1 MKNLARIILPA
12 VLVMAASCSANEEK
26 ADKVVVAYV
35 TSWSD
40 VMPEPSLM
48 THINYAFGHV
58 SNGFDSVRVDNG
70 QRLHEIVGHVR
81 KSGTATKVELSIGG
95 WGSGRF
101 SEMADNDSLRASF
114 AADCAR
120 KVEEF
125 GLDGIDIDWEYPGSS
140 LAGISSSERDTDNF
154 TLLMRD
160 IRAAIGPD
168 KLLTLASSADADHID
183 FKAIMPYVDFVN
195 VMTYDMA
202 NAPKHH
208 AALYPSENTTG
219 LTCDTSIKAHMEA
232 GVPAEKLVLGM
243 PFYGR
248 GGEKMHGRDF
258 RDIIIPEGHAEK
270 YDSTAMVPYLV
281 DTDGELVL
289 GFDNA
294 CSIAT
299 KCDYIIEKGLLGAM
313 YWDYAGDDDARTL
326 SRTISSAMMK

>member
-40 VMPEPSLM
+40 VMPEPALM

-70 QRLHEIVGHVR
+70 QRLHEIVEHVR
-81 KSGTATKVELSIGG
+81 KSGTTTKVELSIGG

-101 SEMADNDSLRASF
+101 SEMADNDSLRTSF

-120 KVEEF
+120 KVEEY

-140 LAGISSSERDTDNF
+140 MAGISSCERDTDNF

-160 IRAAIGPD
+160 IRAAIGTD
-168 KLLTLASSADADHID
+168 KLLTLASAASAEHID

-208 AALYPSENTTG
+208 AAIYSSENTTD

-258 RDIIIPEGHAEK
+258 RDISIPEGYAEK

-281 DTDGELVL
+281 DADGELVL

-294 CSIAT
+294 GSIAT
-299 KCDYIIEKGLLGAM
+299 KCGYIIEKGLLGAM
-313 YWDYAGDDDARTL
+313 YWDYAGDDDALTL
-326 SRTISSAMMK
+326 SRTISSAMMR

>member
-1 MKNLARIILPA
+1 MKIFDSMKILARMILPA

-40 VMPEPSLM
+40 VMPEPALM

-70 QRLHEIVGHVR
+70 QRLHEIVEHVR
-81 KSGTATKVELSIGG
+81 KSGTTTKVELSIGG

-101 SEMADNDSLRASF
+101 SEMADNDSLRTSF

-120 KVEEF
+120 KVEEY

-140 LAGISSSERDTDNF
+140 MAGISSCERDTDNF

-160 IRAAIGPD
+160 IRAAIGTD
-168 KLLTLASSADADHID
+168 
-183 FKAIMPYVDFVN
+183 
-195 VMTYDMA
+195 
-202 NAPKHH
+202 
-208 AALYPSENTTG
+208 

-258 RDIIIPEGHAEK
+258 RDISIPEGYAEK

-281 DTDGELVL
+281 DADGELVL

-294 CSIAT
+294 GSIAT

-313 YWDYAGDDDARTL
+313 YWDYAGDDDALTL
-326 SRTISSAMMK
+326 SRTISSAMMR